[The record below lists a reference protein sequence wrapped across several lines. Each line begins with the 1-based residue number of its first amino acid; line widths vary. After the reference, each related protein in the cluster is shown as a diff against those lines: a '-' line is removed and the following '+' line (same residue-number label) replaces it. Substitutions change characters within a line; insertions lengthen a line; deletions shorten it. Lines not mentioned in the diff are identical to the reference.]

1 MPEIHPTAVVEDGAA
16 LAEDVVVGPYCV
28 VGHDVRLGAG
38 VVLQSHVV
46 VSGHT
51 SIGAGTRVFPFASIG
66 LPPQDLKYR
75 GERTRL
81 EIGCNNVIREQV
93 TMHPGTVHG
102 RLVTSVGNDCVFMV
116 GSHVAHDCIV
126 GDHVVMVNCAT
137 LGGHVHVGDWVM
149 IGGLSAAHQFTR
161 IGRHAM
167 IGGMSGVET
176 DVIPFGSVTGNR
188 ARLQGLNIIG
198 MKRRDFPRERI
209 HALRHAYR
217 LLFAQEGTMAERL
230 EDVIE
235 LFSDD
240 ENVMEIVSFIR
251 GESSRGICQPA
262 LQYAA

>member
-1 MPEIHPTAVVEDGAA
+1 MANIHPTAVVEDGAV
-16 LAEDVVVGPYCV
+16 LGENVVIGPYSMVGPN
-28 VGHDVRLGAG
+28 VRLGDG
-38 VVLQSHVV
+38 VILQSHVV
-46 VSGHT
+46 VAGNT
-51 SIGAGTRVFPFASIG
+51 SIGAGTRVYPFASIG

-81 EIGCNNVIREQV
+81 EIGCNNIIREQV
-93 TMHPGTVHG
+93 TMHPGTIHG
-102 RLVTSVGNDCVFMV
+102 KRVTRVGNDCMFMV
-116 GSHVAHDCIV
+116 AAHVAHDCVV

-137 LGGHVHVGDWVM
+137 LGGHVHVGDWAM

-198 MKRRDFPRERI
+198 MKRRDFSRERI

-230 EDVIE
+230 EDVVD
-235 LFSDD
+235 LFHDD
-240 ENVMEIVSFIR
+240 ENVMEIVNFIR
-251 GESSRGICQPA
+251 AESSRGICQPA
-262 LQYAA
+262 LQDAA